1 MGFLDHSTNN
11 IILDAVL
18 TDKGREFLSRNDG
31 SFNIVKFAFGDD
43 EIDYT
48 VIEKFGRTIG
58 KEKIEK
64 NTPIFEG
71 LTNGQYALKYK
82 LVSISRPN
90 LSKMPTMKLA
100 ARTSTSSTLVSLDLV
115 TSRNDTV
122 TINQAIANNETIPIE
137 LVDQVYQVKLN
148 NSIVALSDGSKPIN
162 IDQDGTATYLV
173 RRNSALGT
181 SGGSGINLKI
191 SLKSTLTTSS
201 FTNLSNA
208 TDKDLINTVAE
219 VKGLQSG
226 KAYTLPIE
234 VRKS

>member
-43 EIDYT
+43 EVDYT
-48 VIEKFGRTIG
+48 IIEKFGRTIG

-71 LTNGQYALKYK
+71 LTSGQYALKYK

-90 LSKMPTMKLA
+90 LSKMPTLELA
-100 ARTSTSSTLVSLDLV
+100 ARTSTSSTIVSLDLV

-122 TINQAIANNETIPIE
+122 TINQTIANNETIPIE

-148 NSIVALSDGSKPIN
+148 NSVVALSDGSKPVT
-162 IDQDGTATYLV
+162 IDSDGTATYLV
-173 RRNSALGT
+173 RRNASLGT
-181 SGGSGINLKI
+181 SGGSGITLKI

-226 KAYTLPIE
+226 KSFTLPIE

>member
-90 LSKMPTMKLA
+90 LSKMPTMELA

-122 TINQAIANNETIPIE
+122 TINQTIANNETIPIE

-219 VKGLQSG
+219 IKGLQSG

>member
-31 SFNIVKFAFGDD
+31 SFSIVKFAFGDD

-90 LSKMPTMKLA
+90 LSKMPTMELA

-122 TINQAIANNETIPIE
+122 TINQTIANDETIPIE
-137 LVDQVYQVKLN
+137 LVDQVYQIKLN
-148 NSIVALSDGSKPIN
+148 NTIVALSDGSKPIN

-173 RRNSALGT
+173 RRNSSLGT
-181 SGGSGINLKI
+181 SGGSSINVKV

-201 FTNLSNA
+201 FTSLSNA

-219 VKGLQSG
+219 IKGLQSG